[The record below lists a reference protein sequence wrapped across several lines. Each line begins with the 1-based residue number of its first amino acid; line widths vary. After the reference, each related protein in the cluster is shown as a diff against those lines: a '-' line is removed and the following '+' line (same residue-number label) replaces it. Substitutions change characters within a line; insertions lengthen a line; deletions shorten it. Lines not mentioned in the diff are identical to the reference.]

1 VPLYYFEPE
10 GPGWDY
16 QDVDGIELLNDAQA
30 LAYAHAIIREL
41 KEDVDGERTVR
52 MLVKNDLREIIFSIP
67 FK

>member
-10 GPGWDY
+10 GWDY
-16 QDVDGIELLNDAQA
+16 QDVDGIELLSDAEA

-41 KEDVDGERTVR
+41 KEDVDGERIVR
-52 MLVKNDLREIIFSIP
+52 MLVKNALGEIIFSIP